1 MLYCFLEPEKKCGGP
16 LLNGATI
23 DACLSRVCAGVRT
36 MGFIP
41 SGVLRSFR
49 DFEIVD
55 PRRIKFTLRDTELLF
70 APAINTGHW
79 SINVIDVKNG
89 SITQLDSMNGGSST
103 PCNTECR
110 IDLMYVELSCI
121 TSYLI

>member
-23 DACLSRVCAGVRT
+23 DACLSCVCAGIRT

-41 SGVLRSFR
+41 SGVFRSFR

-55 PRRIKFTLRDTELLF
+55 PRRINFRLRGTELLF

-79 SINVIDVKNG
+79 SINIVDVTNS
-89 SITQLDSMNGGSST
+89 SIIQLDSMNGGLST
-103 PCNTECR
+103 LCNTQCR
-110 IDLMYVELSCI
+110 IDLM
-121 TSYLI
+121 